1 MAGNR
6 QRKTAK
12 IAFHYFYKKVFSVCY
27 SFLIHFALLDEL
39 QNQSLQALTLFPK
52 SLIVC
57 VSGGKKCSFF
67 IKFGVL
73 CFFCNTDFEI
83 RDFALLPTKYFGN
96 SLKLV
101 KFEW

>member
-27 SFLIHFALLDEL
+27 SFLVHFALLDEL

-73 CFFCNTDFEI
+73 CFFVTPISRFAILPYCRRNTLEI
-83 RDFALLPTKYFGN
+83 P
-96 SLKLV
+96 
-101 KFEW
+101 